1 MFPSCSKPHGILI
14 AAPRSGSGKTLV
26 TLGLLRALKRRGLSV
41 QPFKCGPD
49 YIDPAFHE
57 AACGRPSYNL
67 DSWAMDKK
75 TAQALLS
82 EANGADFIVIE
93 ALMGLFD
100 GVSTPGQW
108 GNGAS
113 ADIAA
118 LAGLPV
124 ILVLD
129 ISGQS
134 QTAAAVAR
142 GFAGFRPDVE
152 IAGVI
157 LNRAGSERHVRL
169 ARAGFDEI
177 GMRVFGAIQRNE
189 AVRLPERHLGLVQAG
204 ELSGLSACLDALAD
218 LAEAHLDIEGL
229 LKPPSPLPCPENEA
243 GKSGNYYDDAH
254 FHPRWRKPGAAGLLG
269 VSPKGERGPAAAS
282 PLRQADNSG
291 VPSPRPHPLAGA
303 AAIGASTPRRACTEK
318 DRMRGDLPPPGQRIA
333 LAQDAAF
340 SFVYP
345 HLLKSWR
352 EAGAEILPFSPLA
365 DEAPPASADVVW
377 LPGGYPE
384 LHAGRLASSANFIAG
399 TRSFAATKPVHG
411 ECGGYMT
418 LGDGLIDAAGERHAM
433 LGLLRLETS
442 FAAPKLH
449 LGYRKAKL
457 LAACVL
463 GEPGETVSG
472 HEFHYSSVL
481 AEEGEKLLSV
491 TNADR
496 ERVPAHGLR
505 RGNVTG
511 SFLHVI
517 GQWSTAR

>member
-1 MFPSCSKPHGILI
+1 MFPSYSKPHGILI
-14 AAPRSGSGKTLV
+14 AAPRSGSGKTMV

-67 DSWAMDKK
+67 DSWAMDKE
-75 TAQALLS
+75 TALTLLS
-82 EANGADFIVIE
+82 EADGTDFVVIE

-100 GVSTPGQW
+100 GVASPGQW

-124 ILVLD
+124 VLVLD

-142 GFAGFRPDVE
+142 GFANFRPDVE

-157 LNRAGSERHVRL
+157 LNRAGSARHVRL
-169 ARAGFDEI
+169 ARAGFDDI
-177 GMRVFGAIQRNE
+177 GMRVFGAIPRNE
-189 AVRLPERHLGLVQAG
+189 AIMLPERHLELVQASEIG
-204 ELSGLSACLDALAD
+204 GLSKCLDALAD
-218 LAEAHLDIEGL
+218 IAEKHLDIEGL
-229 LKPPSPLPCPENEA
+229 LKTPSRQPSPSKLATASLPLCASASA
-243 GKSGNYYDDAH
+243 GGCG
-254 FHPRWRKPGAAGLLG
+254 W
-269 VSPKGERGPAAAS
+269 EREQAAAP
-282 PLRQADNSG
+282 PLRQGHNSG
-291 VPSPRPHPLAGA
+291 VPSPLGERDGA
-303 AAIGASTPRRACTEK
+303 RGA
-318 DRMRGDLPPPGQRIA
+318 LPPPGQRIA

-345 HLLKSWR
+345 HLLKRWR

-365 DEAPPASADVVW
+365 DEAPPASADAAW

-384 LHAGRLASSANFIAG
+384 LHAGRLASNGNFVAG
-399 TRSFAATKPVHG
+399 MRSFARTRPVHG
-411 ECGGYMT
+411 ECGGYMV
-418 LGDGLIDAAGERHAM
+418 LGNGLIDAAGKRHAM

-442 FAAPKLH
+442 FAARKLH
-449 LGYRKAKL
+449 LGYRKARL
-457 LAACVL
+457 LAACVF
-463 GEPGETVSG
+463 GNPGETVSG
-472 HEFHYSSVL
+472 HEFHYSSIL
-481 AEEGEKLLSV
+481 AEEGEKLLSAE
-491 TNADR
+491 NADG
-496 ERVPAHGLR
+496 EPVPAHGLR
-505 RGNVTG
+505 HGNVTG

-517 GQWSTAR
+517 GRWNPGQ

>member
-1 MFPSCSKPHGILI
+1 M
-14 AAPRSGSGKTLV
+14 V
-26 TLGLLRALKRRGLSV
+26 TLGLLRALKRRGLAV

-82 EANGADFIVIE
+82 EANGTDFIVIE

-100 GVSTPGQW
+100 GVASPGQW

-142 GFAGFRPDVE
+142 GFAGFRPDVK

-177 GMRVFGAIQRNE
+177 GMRVFGAIHRNK
-189 AVRLPERHLGLVQAG
+189 AIKLPERHLGLVQAG
-204 ELSGLSACLDALAD
+204 EIGELSACLDALAD
-218 LAEAHLDIEGL
+218 VAEAHIDIEGL
-229 LKPPSPLPCPENEA
+229 LKTPSLPPSPQ
-243 GKSGNYYDDAH
+243 
-254 FHPRWRKPGAAGLLG
+254 
-269 VSPKGERGPAAAS
+269 GERELAAEA
-282 PLRQADNSG
+282 NSG
-291 VPSPRPHPLAGA
+291 VPLSMGEGTPSQRLRADSLSQGERAGV
-303 AAIGASTPRRACTEK
+303 
-318 DRMRGDLPPPGQRIA
+318 RGDAPLMLAPMGFPPPGQRIA
-333 LAQDAAF
+333 LAHDEAF

-345 HLLKSWR
+345 HLLRSWR

-384 LHAGRLASSANFIAG
+384 LHAGRLASNADFIAG
-399 TRSFAATKPVHG
+399 MRSFAATKPVHG
-411 ECGGYMT
+411 ECGGYMV
-418 LGDGLIDAAGERHAM
+418 LGDGLIDARGERHAM

-442 FAAPKLH
+442 FAARKLH
-449 LGYRKAKL
+449 LGYRRAEL
-457 LAACVL
+457 LVSCVL
-463 GEPGETVSG
+463 GERGATVSG

-481 AEEGEKLLSV
+481 AEDGEKLLSV
-491 TNADR
+491 TNADQ
-496 ERVPAHGLR
+496 EPVPAHGLR

-517 GQWSTAR
+517 DR

>member
-1 MFPSCSKPHGILI
+1 M
-14 AAPRSGSGKTLV
+14 V
-26 TLGLLRALKRRGLSV
+26 TLGLLRALKRRGLCV

-67 DSWAMDKK
+67 DSWAMRQE
-75 TAQALLS
+75 TALALLG
-82 EANGADFIVIE
+82 EAEGADFIIIE

-100 GVSTPGQW
+100 SVASAGQW

-124 ILVLD
+124 VLVLD

-142 GFAGFRPDVE
+142 GFAGFRPGVE

-157 LNRAGSERHVRL
+157 LNRVGSPRHERL
-169 ARAGFDEI
+169 ARAGFDET
-177 GMRVFGAIQRNE
+177 GMRVFGAIPRNE
-189 AVRLPERHLGLVQAG
+189 AVKLPERHLGLVQAG
-204 ELSGLSACLDALAD
+204 ELSGLSASLDALAD

-229 LKPPSPLPCPENEA
+229 LKTPSLC
-243 GKSGNYYDDAH
+243 
-254 FHPRWRKPGAAGLLG
+254 L
-269 VSPKGERGPAAAS
+269 SPQGERGRPDSPVSNEGPQPA
-282 PLRQADNSG
+282 
-291 VPSPRPHPLAGA
+291 PSPRPHPIAGVA
-303 AAIGASTPRRACTEK
+303 TKVASSPRRACLE
-318 DRMRGDLPPPGQRIA
+318 RAGARGDLPPPGQRIA

-340 SFVYP
+340 SFIYP
-345 HLLKSWR
+345 HLLKGWR

-365 DEAPPASADVVW
+365 DEAPSASADAVW

-384 LHAGRLASSANFIAG
+384 LHAGRLASNTNFLNG
-399 TRSFAATKPVHG
+399 VRSFAESKPVHG
-411 ECGGYMT
+411 ECGGYMV
-418 LGDGLIDAAGERHAM
+418 LGDGLIDAKGERHAM

-442 FAAPKLH
+442 FAARKLH
-449 LGYRKAKL
+449 LGYRRAEL
-457 LAACVL
+457 LVSCVL
-463 GEPGETVSG
+463 GERGGTVSG

-496 ERVPAHGLR
+496 EPVPAHGLR
-505 RGNVTG
+505 RGNATG

-517 GQWSTAR
+517 DRWSPAPAANPYAE

>member
-1 MFPSCSKPHGILI
+1 M
-14 AAPRSGSGKTLV
+14 V
-26 TLGLLRALKRRGLSV
+26 TLGLLRALKRRGVAV

-67 DSWAMDKK
+67 DSWAMDKE

-100 GVSTPGQW
+100 GVASPGQW

-169 ARAGFDEI
+169 ARAGFDQI
-177 GMRVFGAIQRNE
+177 GMPVFGAIHRNE
-189 AVRLPERHLGLVQAG
+189 AIRLPERHLELVQAG

-218 LAEAHLDIEGL
+218 LAEAHIDIDGL
-229 LKPPSPLPCPENEA
+229 LKTPSPQP
-243 GKSGNYYDDAH
+243 
-254 FHPRWRKPGAAGLLG
+254 
-269 VSPKGERGPAAAS
+269 SPQGERGLAAAP
-282 PLRQADNSG
+282 PLRQEDNSG
-291 VPSPRPHPLAGA
+291 VPSPLG
-303 AAIGASTPRRACTEK
+303 EK
-318 DRMRGDLPPPGQRIA
+318 DRMRGALPPPGQRIA
-333 LAQDAAF
+333 LAHDAAF

-365 DEAPPASADVVW
+365 DEARRPRLTWFGYPAVTPNFMRSGSPPTPTSSRACAPSRQRSPFTASA
-377 LPGGYPE
+377 E
-384 LHAGRLASSANFIAG
+384 
-399 TRSFAATKPVHG
+399 ATW
-411 ECGGYMT
+411 CW
-418 LGDGLIDAAGERHAM
+418 A
-433 LGLLRLETS
+433 
-442 FAAPKLH
+442 
-449 LGYRKAKL
+449 
-457 LAACVL
+457 
-463 GEPGETVSG
+463 
-472 HEFHYSSVL
+472 
-481 AEEGEKLLSV
+481 
-491 TNADR
+491 
-496 ERVPAHGLR
+496 
-505 RGNVTG
+505 
-511 SFLHVI
+511 
-517 GQWSTAR
+517 TA

>member
-1 MFPSCSKPHGILI
+1 M
-14 AAPRSGSGKTLV
+14 V
-26 TLGLLRALKRRGLSV
+26 TLGLLRALKRRGLCV

-67 DSWAMDKK
+67 DSWAMRQE
-75 TAQALLS
+75 TALALLG
-82 EANGADFIVIE
+82 EAEGADFIVIE

-100 GVSTPGQW
+100 SVASAGQW

-124 ILVLD
+124 VLVLD

-142 GFAGFRPDVE
+142 GFAGFRPGVE

-157 LNRAGSERHVRL
+157 LNRVGSPRHERL
-169 ARAGFDEI
+169 ARAGFDET
-177 GMRVFGAIQRNE
+177 GMRVFGAIPRNE
-189 AVRLPERHLGLVQAG
+189 AVKLPERHLGLVQAG

-218 LAEAHLDIEGL
+218 LAEAHVDIEGL
-229 LKPPSPLPCPENEA
+229 LKTPSSCPSPQGERERQNCPPASNEGPQPAPSPL
-243 GKSGNYYDDAH
+243 
-254 FHPRWRKPGAAGLLG
+254 
-269 VSPKGERGPAAAS
+269 GERAGVRGDFAPSRPA
-282 PLRQADNSG
+282 
-291 VPSPRPHPLAGA
+291 
-303 AAIGASTPRRACTEK
+303 RRACPRCGILLRLSASPEK
-318 DRMRGDLPPPGQRIA
+318 LATGGGGEFCPSRRLRI
-333 LAQDAAF
+333 
-340 SFVYP
+340 
-345 HLLKSWR
+345 K
-352 EAGAEILPFSPLA
+352 
-365 DEAPPASADVVW
+365 APSASADAVW

-384 LHAGRLASSANFIAG
+384 LHAGRLASNTNFLNG
-399 TRSFAATKPVHG
+399 VRSFAESKPVHG
-411 ECGGYMT
+411 ECGGYMV
-418 LGDGLIDAAGERHAM
+418 LGDGLIDAKGERHAM

-442 FAAPKLH
+442 FAARKLH
-449 LGYRKAKL
+449 LGYRRAEL
-457 LAACVL
+457 LVSCVL
-463 GEPGETVSG
+463 GKRGGTVSG

-496 ERVPAHGLR
+496 EPVPAHGLR

-517 GQWSTAR
+517 DRWSPAAAANPYAE

>member
-1 MFPSCSKPHGILI
+1 
-14 AAPRSGSGKTLV
+14 
-26 TLGLLRALKRRGLSV
+26 
-41 QPFKCGPD
+41 
-49 YIDPAFHE
+49 
-57 AACGRPSYNL
+57 
-67 DSWAMDKK
+67 MDKE
-75 TAQALLS
+75 TAQALLR
-82 EANGADFIVIE
+82 EADGADFIVIE

-100 GVSTPGQW
+100 GVASPGQW

-177 GMRVFGAIQRNE
+177 GMRVFGAIHRNE
-189 AVRLPERHLGLVQAG
+189 AIKLPERHLGLVQAG
-204 ELSGLSACLDALAD
+204 ELSGLSDCLDALAD
-218 LAEAHLDIEGL
+218 LAEAHIDIEGL
-229 LKPPSPLPCPENEA
+229 LKTPSPQP
-243 GKSGNYYDDAH
+243 
-254 FHPRWRKPGAAGLLG
+254 
-269 VSPKGERGPAAAS
+269 SPQGEREPGCDPLLKGGGSSGVLS
-282 PLRQADNSG
+282 PLGERDR
-291 VPSPRPHPLAGA
+291 VRGA
-303 AAIGASTPRRACTEK
+303 
-318 DRMRGDLPPPGQRIA
+318 LPPPGQRIA
-333 LAQDAAF
+333 LAHDAAF

-384 LHAGRLASSANFIAG
+384 LHAGRLASNANFIAG
-399 TRSFAATKPVHG
+399 MRSFAATKPVHG
-411 ECGGYMT
+411 ECGGYMA
-418 LGDGLIDAAGERHAM
+418 LGDGLIDAKGERHAM

-442 FAAPKLH
+442 FAARKLH
-449 LGYRKAKL
+449 LGYRRAEL
-457 LAACVL
+457 LVSCVI
-463 GEPGETVSG
+463 GARGGTVSG

-496 ERVPAHGLR
+496 EPVPAHGLR
-505 RGNVTG
+505 RGTATG

-517 GQWSTAR
+517 GQWSPAR

>member
-1 MFPSCSKPHGILI
+1 M
-14 AAPRSGSGKTLV
+14 V
-26 TLGLLRALKRRGLSV
+26 TLGLLRALKRRGLGV

-67 DSWAMDKK
+67 DSWAMAKE
-75 TAQALLS
+75 TALALLS

-100 GVSTPGQW
+100 GVATPGQW

-134 QTAAAVAR
+134 QTAAVVAR

-177 GMRVFGAIQRNE
+177 GMRVFGAIHRNE
-189 AVRLPERHLGLVQAG
+189 AIKLPERHLGLVQAG

-218 LAEAHLDIEGL
+218 LAEAHIDIEGL
-229 LKPPSPLPCPENEA
+229 LKTPSPQPSPQGEREA
-243 GKSGNYYDDAH
+243 GCD
-254 FHPRWRKPGAAGLLG
+254 PLL
-269 VSPKGERGPAAAS
+269 KGGGS
-282 PLRQADNSG
+282 SG
-291 VPSPRPHPLAGA
+291 VLSPRPHPLAGA
-303 AAIGASTPRRACTEK
+303 AAKDASTPRRACAER
-318 DRMRGDLPPPGQRIA
+318 DRVRGDLPPPGQRIA

-384 LHAGRLASSANFIAG
+384 LHAGRLASNANFIAG
-399 TRSFAATKPVHG
+399 MRSFAAAKPVHG

-418 LGDGLIDAAGERHAM
+418 LGDGLIDDKGERHAM

-442 FAAPKLH
+442 FAARKLH
-449 LGYRKAKL
+449 LGYRRAKL

-472 HEFHYSSVL
+472 HEFHYSSIL
-481 AEEGEKLLSV
+481 AEDGDKLLSV
-491 TNADR
+491 ENADM
-496 ERVPAHGLR
+496 EPVPVQGLR
-505 RGNVTG
+505 HGNVTG
-511 SFLHVI
+511 SFLHFI
-517 GQWSTAR
+517 DWWSTGQ